1 MEFLKYIAQEFS
13 NSLEESE
20 QNRARKNEEIMT
32 LKQQITELQ
41 GYKVTLVEAQE
52 KLEKV
57 QKSLEVER
65 NVLLHKRCI
74 SYHFL
79 GGKRQVCKTRSRP

>member
-1 MEFLKYIAQEFS
+1 MEFLKYVAQEFS

-65 NVLLHKRCI
+65 NMSCYIKGVSLII
-74 SYHFL
+74 S
-79 GGKRQVCKTRSRP
+79 